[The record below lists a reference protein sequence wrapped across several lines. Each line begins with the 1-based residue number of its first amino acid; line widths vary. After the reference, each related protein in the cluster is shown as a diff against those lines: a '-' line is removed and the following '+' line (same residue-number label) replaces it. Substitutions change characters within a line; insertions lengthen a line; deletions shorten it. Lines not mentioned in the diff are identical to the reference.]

1 MSNIDSGIIFA
12 YFALMLAI
20 GIYASRKQDNV
31 ADYFV
36 AGGRLG
42 SLSIACLWLA
52 SWVGGASIVGGAA
65 KAYDLGITA
74 VWYVAAISIGI
85 LLFGLFFAARI
96 KRLGEEHNF
105 LTYPEIMEFRYDS
118 RTRVVATITTVAAFT
133 AYAAGQLAAAAAI
146 LHGLLGWDYGAALL
160 LASAVIVIY
169 TATGGFLAITY
180 TDWIQF
186 ILLFVGVV
194 LVGVPVAISH
204 GGTWEAFTHS
214 LPASHF
220 EIGNWGW
227 SAIIAMVVS
236 IVLSAFTAMD
246 SYTRSFA
253 ARTPAIARKGT
264 LLAVV
269 FLLPIAAAATW
280 LGLTSAVLFP
290 GVENSSQILST
301 FVVETFPVG
310 LKGLLLVGILAALM
324 STADICILTASA
336 NLSQD
341 VYQRHINPDASDQ
354 RLLRFSM
361 AVSLLVGALAT
372 FLAWKLPDVID
383 LLLIGFTI
391 NSAALFIPSIAMIY
405 FSRARSGAAFWSI
418 SLALVTVIGWYLAAT
433 FELGELFKIDP
444 VWPGLLVSFVVFFTL
459 NRPVNETAI

>member
-1 MSNIDSGIIFA
+1 
-12 YFALMLAI
+12 MLAI
-20 GIYASRKQDNV
+20 GIYASRKQENV

-65 KAYDLGITA
+65 KAYELGITA
-74 VWYVAAISIGI
+74 AWYVIAISIGM
-85 LLFGLFFAARI
+85 LLFGVFFAARI
-96 KRLGEEHNF
+96 KRLGDKHNF
-105 LTYPEIMEFRYDS
+105 LTYPEIMESRYDH

-160 LASAVIVIY
+160 LASTIIVLY

-186 ILLFVGVV
+186 ILMFVGVV
-194 LVGVPVAISH
+194 LIGVPIAISN
-204 GGTWEAFTHS
+204 GGTWDTFTS
-214 LPASHF
+214 TLPPTHF
-220 EIGNWGW
+220 DIGNWGW
-227 SAIIAMVVS
+227 PAILAIVVS

-253 ARTPAIARKGT
+253 ARTPEIARRGA
-264 LLAVV
+264 LLAVI
-269 FLLPIAAAATW
+269 FLLPIAVAATW

-341 VYQRHINPDASDQ
+341 VYKRHINPEVSD
-354 RLLRFSM
+354 RNLLRFSM

-383 LLLIGFTI
+383 LLLIGFTV

-405 FSRARSGAAFWSI
+405 FSGARSSAAFWSI
-418 SLALVTVIGWYLAAT
+418 TLSLITVIGWYLAAN
-433 FELGELFKIDP
+433 FEAGELFKIDP
-444 VWPGLLVSFVVFFTL
+444 VWPGLLVSAVVFFTM
-459 NRPVNETAI
+459 NRQARETDA